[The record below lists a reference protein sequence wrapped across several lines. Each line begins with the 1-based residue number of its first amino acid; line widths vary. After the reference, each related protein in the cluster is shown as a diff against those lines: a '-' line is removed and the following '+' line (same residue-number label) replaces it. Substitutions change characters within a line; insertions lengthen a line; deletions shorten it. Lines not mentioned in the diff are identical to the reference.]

1 MRNRTLNIP
10 IARLSKALENEEAF
24 EVFCA
29 SVIIKEH
36 FEFSTLHTKGKP
48 IKALMKCLHC
58 KYNTAKRVFDAMLKS
73 KAVSYCEKNGV
84 FFCKPFRNN
93 MKSCY
98 HGYKA
103 TSEDNVYKLKYDK
116 DQLHTLR
123 EIKKV
128 LRLVLLKNDV
138 LARQR
143 ATYKTSHK
151 NSVEIPE
158 KEQVQTHRMFGK
170 RIGRSKSTVSRYIK
184 QMVNNGVVRES
195 KLVSECV
202 IPHLNDVTAKQWYA
216 KNPKKGRFF
225 AWRNV
230 KTGEWS
236 GWQTLGKVYTMNDAK
251 EERKFMHLLWNHA
264 HCVTTKFTK
273 KGIRE
278 NDLIEGNEYLTNY
291 MGKVQKM

>member
-1 MRNRTLNIP
+1 MNIP
-10 IARLSKALENEEAF
+10 IARLSKALENEEAY

-29 SVIIKEH
+29 CVIIKEH
-36 FEFSTLHTKGKP
+36 FDFSTLHTKGKP

-264 HCVTTKFTK
+264 HRVTTKFTK

>member
-10 IARLSKALENEEAF
+10 IARLSKALENEEAY

-29 SVIIKEH
+29 CVIIKEH
-36 FEFSTLHTKGKP
+36 FDFSTLHTKGKP

-264 HCVTTKFTK
+264 HRVTTKFTK

>member
-10 IARLSKALENEEAF
+10 IARLSKALENEEVF

-264 HCVTTKFTK
+264 HRVTTKFTK

>member
-36 FEFSTLHTKGKP
+36 FEFSTLHTGGKP

-58 KYNTAKRVFDAMLKS
+58 RYYTAKRVFDAMLKS

-84 FFCKPFRNN
+84 FFCKPFRSNK
-93 MKSCY
+93 KSCY

-103 TSEDNVYKLKYDK
+103 TSEDNVYKLKFDK
-116 DQLHTLR
+116 DQPHTLS
-123 EIKKV
+123 EIKKK
-128 LRLVLLKNDV
+128 LRLVLLNNDI

-202 IPHLNDVTAKQWYA
+202 IPHLNEVTAKQWYA

-236 GWQTLGKVYTMNDAK
+236 GWQTLGKVYTMNDAE

-264 HCVTTKFTK
+264 HRVTTKFRK
-273 KGIRE
+273 KGQ
-278 NDLIEGNEYLTNY
+278 NDSYVFNGYEDLEYY
-291 MGKVQKM
+291 MGKKQKM

>member
-84 FFCKPFRNN
+84 LFCKPFRNN

-116 DQLHTLR
+116 DQPHTLR
-123 EIKKV
+123 EIKKM

-138 LARQR
+138 LVRQR

-158 KEQVQTHRMFGK
+158 KKQVQTHRMFGK

-184 QMVNNGVVRES
+184 QMVNDGVVRES

-251 EERKFMHLLWNHA
+251 EERKFMHLLWNHV
-264 HCVTTKFTK
+264 HRVTTKFTK

-291 MGKVQKM
+291 MGKKQKM

>member
-10 IARLSKALENEEAF
+10 IARLSKALENEEVF

-29 SVIIKEH
+29 CVIIKER
-36 FEFSTLHTKGKP
+36 FEFSTLHTEGKP

-264 HCVTTKFTK
+264 HRVTTKFTK